1 MSIDDVID
9 LFSDRP
15 FKMTTVHRALLARMF
30 AVCRAAEDWAED
42 NDDEQYIEALTDA
55 ITDLLEYE
63 D

>member
-1 MSIDDVID
+1 MSIDDIVD
-9 LFSDRP
+9 LFGDKP
-15 FKMTTVHRALLARMF
+15 FKMTTVHRSVLARMF

-42 NDDEQYIEALTDA
+42 SDDEQCIEALTDA